1 MSPKTVEARAG
12 GRGGAVVSKR
22 RPVGIA
28 LGFYISRKQRGSW
41 WVWSLHAD
49 ANKNTSECSL
59 HDNTGVVVL
68 KAEIH
73 CFTT

>member
-1 MSPKTVEARAG
+1 M
-12 GRGGAVVSKR
+12 VSKR

-73 CFTT
+73 CFTHVVSSHIHQSVCRHPP